1 MATEALPAWDRSSL
15 DTDDFCIALASFLI
29 RLNSVIQSLRLP
41 MSSLYSSFL
50 KATRNL
56 SLVVWKRGVYPL
68 MSVQLC

>member
-1 MATEALPAWDRSSL
+1 MGTKAFSAWDRSTL
-15 DTDDFCIALASFLI
+15 DVDDFCIALASFLI
-29 RLNSVIQSLRLP
+29 RFNSVIQSLRLP

-68 MSVQLC
+68 LSVQ